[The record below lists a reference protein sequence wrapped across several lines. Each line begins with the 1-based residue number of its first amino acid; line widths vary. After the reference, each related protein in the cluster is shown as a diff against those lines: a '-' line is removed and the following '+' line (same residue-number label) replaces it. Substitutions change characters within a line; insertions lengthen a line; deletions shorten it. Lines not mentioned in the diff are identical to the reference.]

1 MVGLFICH
9 DARQQMVK
17 RRAMD
22 RGVTSLNHVD
32 AFQR

>member
-1 MVGLFICH
+1 MVGLFIRH

-22 RGVTSLNHVD
+22 RGVTSWNHVD